1 MTNSVVWVWCL
12 RWGSFEYRGQ
22 QNCRMNRF
30 CEKLASHE
38 NCQLW
43 SSRGW
48 WIFWT
53 YHSEIKGEMGE
64 RLMISLGLLTA
75 NDHHDCTMDG
85 YYSGKHSTHHPWNM
99 CDSQSDDQ
107 YQWQKLIP
115 RWLIWRYLGW
125 RLLMMILL
133 AVFNKCNNKI
143 ENYHTRPEKQNNRHD
158 VIVNQLI
165 TIEFSLFGRCGLY

>member
-64 RLMISLGLLTA
+64 RLMIIGIINGKWPPRLHYGRILFGKTQYSSSVEYVRQSVRWSVPVAEINTSLINLT
-75 NDHHDCTMDG
+75 
-85 YYSGKHSTHHPWNM
+85 
-99 CDSQSDDQ
+99 
-107 YQWQKLIP
+107 IP
-115 RWLIWRYLGW
+115 RVTTTDDDFISS
-125 RLLMMILL
+125 
-133 AVFNKCNNKI
+133 V
-143 ENYHTRPEKQNNRHD
+143 
-158 VIVNQLI
+158 
-165 TIEFSLFGRCGLY
+165 